1 MDIRNLM
8 QKINEECGTTIIVS
22 SHILGE
28 LQNTAHRFGILN
40 DGVMIKELVQDD
52 FRVQKNIT
60 SINVED
66 QDVDKAVKLLE
77 QSGIK
82 VHGTTQAQSSL
93 EDYYF
98 DLIGGEENA

>member
-8 QKINEECGTTIIVS
+8 QKINEEYGTTIIVS

-28 LQNTAHRFGILN
+28 LQHTAHRFGILHE
-40 DGVMIKELVQDD
+40 GVMMKELVQED
-52 FRVQKNIT
+52 FRIQKNIT

-66 QDVDKAVKLLE
+66 QDVEKAVKLLE
-77 QSGIK
+77 QNGIT
-82 VHGTTQAQSSL
+82 VHGTAQAESSL

-98 DLIGGEENA
+98 DLIGGGENA